1 MELPVYQGFYFA
13 QSVVVLQVP
22 LLVIVE
28 DVKLERGHEDNCCA
42 HDL

>member
-22 LLVIVE
+22 ILVIVE
-28 DVKLERGHEDNCCA
+28 DVKLEGGRDDNCCVN
-42 HDL
+42 DL